1 MVQFCCISLSPKF
14 QNRCFQPADVKMCA
28 DTFEVDVNYFRVI
41 SEHPAELFW
50 RLLPASLQVINRMA
64 ESKPES
70 LCEGLR
76 WAGWD
81 AVLGARDE
89 GEGLGCRRAREVSFC
104 GCGT

>member
-1 MVQFCCISLSPKF
+1 
-14 QNRCFQPADVKMCA
+14 MCA

-89 GEGLGCRRAREVSFC
+89 GEGWVAGGRAREIFKCSGEREPGMGLACARGYFV
-104 GCGT
+104 